1 MRISDGSSDV
11 CSSDLVGWRCKT
23 AALAW
28 CLSRT
33 SAAVPSSSPFR
44 LMAAIPC
51 SIPRAGSAPCGR
63 AREYRCGLIRTRY
76 EATYSRGGPD
86 GKSKDDVGGYV
97 QPGPRPGAGDRERV
111 GEGKR

>member
-1 MRISDGSSDV
+1 MRISDWSSDV
-11 CSSDLVGWRCKT
+11 CSSD
-23 AALAW
+23 
-28 CLSRT
+28 LSRT

-86 GKSKDDVGGYV
+86 GQSKDDVGGYV
-97 QPGPRPGAGDRERV
+97 QPGTRPGGGGGTGGGGRERTAEGGV
-111 GEGKR
+111 GKGRGG